1 MPFVWSDFSTLSD
14 TEEVSLFVSRRSQ
27 QLLLSALNSISNR
40 SEWESVDDATY
51 DDIDASVAE
60 AYEEVMEEQM
70 PDFTPVGTI
79 VSYCG
84 IESSIPEKWLKC
96 NGASMLGSFY
106 PELAAILPASMK
118 SGDLISLPDL
128 SYRYIRHAQDD
139 NDLADTIGSDTHTL
153 TIAEIPAHNHTVAIR
168 INAIGSAAN
177 AASGSTANSSFNT
190 GNAGGGDPHNNMPS
204 SQMFYAII
212 KALP

>member
-1 MPFVWSDFSTLSD
+1 MLWDFSDYSGNDATPTLP
-14 TEEVSLFVSRRSQ
+14 
-27 QLLLSALNSISNR
+27 LLLSERSRQLCLAALRDMDKRYN
-40 SEWESVDDATY
+40 WLADDTIWDNIGRALG
-51 DDIDASVAE
+51 E
-60 AYEEVMEEQM
+60 AYDEIMSDSM

-84 IESSIPEKWLKC
+84 IESSIPAKWLKC

-106 PELAAILPASMK
+106 PELAAILPDAMK

-128 SYRYIRHAQDD
+128 SHRYIRHAQDD
-139 NDLADTIGSDTHTL
+139 ADLADFIGSDTHIL
-153 TIAEIPAHNHTVAIR
+153 TIAEMPSHNHSVAIR
-168 INAIGSAAN
+168 VNALGSAPN

-190 GNAGGGDPHNNMPS
+190 GSAGSGDAHNNMPA

-212 KALP
+212 KAIP